1 MFKTFFREAIMS
13 KSIFSFNV
21 KSLLLLTLP
30 LIGACTSA
38 GEIAKSRIAD
48 ISSHYGS
55 DSFTLVATSPAN
67 FSLTAKSQYSP
78 LAGQDCQT
86 YSAGLGG
93 NVTRRHQKTDQI
105 DVKDTE
111 QTASF
116 NIPLS
121 YSIAGCKMELTRVSM
136 AIDGRYGAS
145 SLDIGGDIGG
155 ISVTG
160 NTTGDPAPP
169 LTDNFEFR
177 GLCTWMFQLSV
188 ARIEK
193 NGISK
198 ILSCSGADAN
208 WHVSSV
214 NFERSKPG
222 GTLQR
227 SSLNGKNIKFTFR
240 LSKDEVP
247 SMNNRWIKTTKGWK
261 PCQGS
266 ATSNRCQS
274 PPTFKKFKM
283 NDRECTVYPACTE

>member
-1 MFKTFFREAIMS
+1 MS

-38 GEIAKSRIAD
+38 GEIAKSSIAE

-121 YSIAGCKMELTRVSM
+121 YSIAGCTMDLTRVVV
-136 AIDGRYGAS
+136 AIDGRYGPS

-155 ISVTG
+155 I
-160 NTTGDPAPP
+160 NITGDAPTSEP
-169 LTDNFEFR
+169 TPKGADNLDFK
-177 GLCTWMFQLSV
+177 GLCMWMFQLSV
-188 ARIEK
+188 ERIEED
-193 NGISK
+193 GISK
-198 ILSCSGADAN
+198 ILSCSAANADWN
-208 WHVSSV
+208 VSSDYL
-214 NFERSKPG
+214 ERGKPG
-222 GTLQR
+222 GTIQR
-227 SSLNGKNIKFTFR
+227 SHLKNNEVKFAFR
-240 LSKDEVP
+240 VAKDEVP
-247 SMNNRWIKTTKGWK
+247 SMDNRWVKTSEGWK
-261 PCQGS
+261 PCQGT
-266 ATSNRCQS
+266 ATSDRCQK
-274 PPTFKKFKM
+274 PPVFKKFKM
-283 NDRECTVYPACTE
+283 NDRECTVYPNCTE